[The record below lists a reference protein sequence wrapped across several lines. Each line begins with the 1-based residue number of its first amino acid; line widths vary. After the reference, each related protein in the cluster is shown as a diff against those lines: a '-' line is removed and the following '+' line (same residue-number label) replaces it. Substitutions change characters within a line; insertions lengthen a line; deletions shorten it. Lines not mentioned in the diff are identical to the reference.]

1 MPAGKRTRNHPK
13 NDRAMETTL
22 DQILNGAGVVPID
35 SSLPGLPNEHKGAAD
50 AYAPEA
56 PRRTQQAQADAVEG
70 QRQPRAAAA
79 PPPIDSSL
87 PGNPYVKQYDEA
99 GAEYRAPGVYVP
111 PRETAGPV
119 PPSNAEGAA
128 TAQPAETKPKRHMS
142 YAEMTDKYFA
152 SKLPTEEQ
160 LKADQKRR
168 RREAIYSALGD
179 GIAALANIY
188 TTNQYAPN
196 VYDPSQ
202 SLSKE
207 NYEKWQKLTE
217 QRKADAEAYYNA
229 RMRALQADD
238 LQAIRQQNADANE
251 AYKKSEAKR
260 KQDIAAAQNE
270 ALKARA
276 AKDTAATAL
285 AEKKLE
291 YLIQGWPIDL
301 ATKQARLDLIR
312 AQVGVAESTENK
324 NNAQAAKT
332 LGGGKGSG
340 NGSSSSGGKG
350 SGNGSSSSEGNHVA
364 WDENGKEYH
373 FKSEAEAI
381 DFAKRH
387 GTYQVDYGTSTT
399 NKLGIKSTTTSP
411 HGGHRVQPKAKPK
424 AAAKKTQQQKKGA
437 YSNFSIH

>member
-1 MPAGKRTRNHPK
+1 MSVMN
-13 NDRAMETTL
+13 E
-22 DQILNGAGVVPID
+22 ILNGRGI
-35 SSLPGLPNEHKGAAD
+35 
-50 AYAPEA
+50 
-56 PRRTQQAQADAVEG
+56 
-70 QRQPRAAAA
+70 A
-79 PPPIDSSL
+79 PPFDSAIEGYPGQKEQSQVDTGVKNQQPKVVVTPPFDSAL
-87 PGNPYVKQYDEA
+87 PGNPSVKQYDEA

-111 PRETAGPV
+111 PREDVDDVQHDNTDTATTTQ
-119 PPSNAEGAA
+119 S
-128 TAQPAETKPKRHMS
+128 AETTPKRHMS

-168 RREAIYSALGD
+168 RREAVYSALGD

-188 TTNQYAPN
+188 TTSRYAPS

-301 ATKQARLDLIR
+301 ATKQAKLDLVR

-332 LGGGKGSG
+332 LGGGNGSG

-424 AAAKKTQQQKKGA
+424 ASPKPKAAAKKTQQQKKGA

>member
-1 MPAGKRTRNHPK
+1 
-13 NDRAMETTL
+13 METTL

-35 SSLPGLPNEHKGAAD
+35 SSLPGLPNGHTGAAD

-70 QRQPRAAAA
+70 QRQPRAAAV

-111 PRETAGPV
+111 PRETAGAV
-119 PPSNAEGAA
+119 PPSNTEGAA

-168 RREAIYSALGD
+168 RREAVYSALGD

-202 SLSKE
+202 SLSKQ

-301 ATKQARLDLIR
+301 ATKQAKLDLTR
-312 AQVGVAESTENK
+312 AQVGVAKSAETK
-324 NNAQAAKT
+324 NEAQAAKT

-340 NGSSSSGGKG
+340 NGSSSSGG
-350 SGNGSSSSEGNHVA
+350 SHVA

-411 HGGHRVQPKAKPK
+411 HGGHRVQPPAKPK
-424 AAAKKTQQQKKGA
+424 AAAKKTQQQKKGT

>member
-111 PRETAGPV
+111 PRETAGAV
-119 PPSNAEGAA
+119 PPSNTEGAA

-168 RREAIYSALGD
+168 RREAVYSALGD

-188 TTNQYAPN
+188 TTNQYAPS

-229 RMRALQADD
+229 SMRALQADD

-301 ATKQARLDLIR
+301 ATKQAKLDLTR
-312 AQVGVAESTENK
+312 AQVGVAKSTENK
-324 NNAQAAKT
+324 NNAQAAKA

-340 NGSSSSGGKG
+340 NGSSSSGG
-350 SGNGSSSSEGNHVA
+350 SHVA

-411 HGGHRVQPKAKPK
+411 HGGHRVQPKTKPK
-424 AAAKKTQQQKKGA
+424 AVSRARVNVNAAAKQRAAETLKSHG
-437 YSNFSIH
+437 F

>member
-1 MPAGKRTRNHPK
+1 MSVMN
-13 NDRAMETTL
+13 E
-22 DQILNGAGVVPID
+22 ILNGRGI
-35 SSLPGLPNEHKGAAD
+35 
-50 AYAPEA
+50 
-56 PRRTQQAQADAVEG
+56 
-70 QRQPRAAAA
+70 A
-79 PPPIDSSL
+79 PPFDSAIEGYPGQKEQSQVETWVKNQQPKVVVTPPFDSAL
-87 PGNPYVKQYDEA
+87 PGNPSVKQYDEA

-111 PRETAGPV
+111 PREDVDDVQHDNTDTA
-119 PPSNAEGAA
+119 
-128 TAQPAETKPKRHMS
+128 TTTQLAETTPKRHMS

-188 TTNQYAPN
+188 TNNQYAPN

-202 SLSKE
+202 SLSKQ

-217 QRKADAEAYYNA
+217 QRKSDAEAYYNA

-251 AYKKSEAKR
+251 AYKKSEAERKR
-260 KQDIAAAQNE
+260 NLAEAQNE
-270 ALKARA
+270 VLKARA

-301 ATKQARLDLIR
+301 ATKQARLDLTR

-332 LGGGKGSG
+332 LGGGNGSG

-411 HGGHRVQPKAKPK
+411 HGGHRVQPPAKPK